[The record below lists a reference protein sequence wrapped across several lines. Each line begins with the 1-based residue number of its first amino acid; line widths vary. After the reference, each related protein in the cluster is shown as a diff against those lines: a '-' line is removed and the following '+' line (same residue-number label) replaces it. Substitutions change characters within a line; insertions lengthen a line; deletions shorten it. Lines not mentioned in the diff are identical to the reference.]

1 MLFLARLPVVKY
13 KNADESTNSEA
24 GNGGTNSDSNSDPDT
39 TDSPPTKRHKAS
51 KQQVKKKAKEA
62 ENMAKYQEGVD
73 HHKSLQDKA
82 TQKRMK
88 KNLKRAEKQS
98 WGKNVPWYK
107 RWFRKKRI

>member
-1 MLFLARLPVVKY
+1 MKRFLLILVVFFTIHGS
-13 KNADESTNSEA
+13 AEA
-24 GNGGTNSDSNSDPDT
+24 QKERKR
-39 TDSPPTKRHKAS
+39 PPKE
-51 KQQVKKKAKEA
+51 KQKTAEEAQAEAIEKKKAKDA
-62 ENMAKYQEGVD
+62 ENMAKYKDGVD
-73 HHKSLQDKA
+73 HHQSLQDKA

>member
-1 MLFLARLPVVKY
+1 MKKMLLVFAILFAVQLP
-13 KNADESTNSEA
+13 ADAQKQKKRPPKEKQKTAEEA
-24 GNGGTNSDSNSDPDT
+24 Q
-39 TDSPPTKRHKAS
+39 AEAIE
-51 KQQVKKKAKEA
+51 KKKAQEA
-62 ENMAKYQEGVD
+62 ENMAKYQDGVD

>member
-1 MLFLARLPVVKY
+1 MKRILLLLVVFFTVHVAVFAQREK
-13 KNADESTNSEA
+13 KRPPKEKQKTAEEA
-24 GNGGTNSDSNSDPDT
+24 Q
-39 TDSPPTKRHKAS
+39 AEAIE
-51 KQQVKKKAKEA
+51 KKKAKEA
-62 ENMAKYQEGVD
+62 ENMAKYQDGVD

-107 RWFRKKRI
+107 RWFRKKHI